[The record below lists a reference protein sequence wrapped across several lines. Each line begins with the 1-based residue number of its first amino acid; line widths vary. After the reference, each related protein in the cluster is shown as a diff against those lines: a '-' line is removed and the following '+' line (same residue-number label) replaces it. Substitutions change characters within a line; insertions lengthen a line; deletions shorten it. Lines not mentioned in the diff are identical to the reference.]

1 MIVIRNLYKS
11 VSWVIF
17 SILQLNKRPLNAV
30 ASLEISQEV
39 DGSPLPGYAS
49 SSNSFPLS
57 GITVRF
63 PALKNGIPVE
73 NVETSS
79 GKFRFSVNLG
89 EESIHKNDAKESS
102 SGGASDAVPMDDVQ
116 SRLEAHVVEEIA
128 KMIADNKFL
137 RENFKLNLPPGE

>member
-63 PALKNGIPVE
+63 PALKNGIPFE

-102 SGGASDAVPMDDVQ
+102 SGGTSVAVPMDDVQ

-137 RENFKLNLPPGE
+137 QENFKLNLPPGE